1 MIACPA
7 WAVLVDL
14 VGVPRLPV
22 ASLRRVRPLRR
33 PPIMRIDV
41 DGITVYFP
49 YEFVYPEQY
58 AYMVDLKR
66 TLDARGHSI
75 LEMPT
80 GTGKTVTLLS
90 LILSYQLYRPELA
103 KLVYCTRTVG
113 EMDKV
118 LHELRRVLAHR
129 DKCYAED
136 APARAA
142 ASRKALA
149 VGLTTRRNL
158 CLHPAVSSA
167 SSREEAD
174 ALCRSMTASWA
185 RGDPEDI
192 EDVGGRAPR
201 RGAATN
207 GSVVRMADADEEE
220 EGGAPRAL
228 TAAAAAE
235 KGLCEYFEGYDKE
248 GTDAILPAGVYGID
262 ELIAV
267 GKERGWCPYYTARHA
282 LSFANVIVYNYQYLI
297 DPKVAGLI
305 SRDLA
310 RECVVVF
317 DEAHNIDNVCI
328 DALSVAIR
336 GDTLTRSLRNLA
348 TLNARVGSIKTTN
361 ADRLADEYARLVQ
374 GMSIQGI
381 LPAHQDDAGRR
392 RTAADVIQA
401 SPVIPADAIEE
412 TVPGNIRKAE
422 HFLRFLRRVI
432 DFLSKRMK
440 LPHVQQESAPK
451 FVHALLVD
459 VQSDAKPLRFCSERL
474 KSLLTTLEV
483 ADAAAF
489 APVQLVADMATLL
502 GTYGKGQ
509 SFALIFEPFDER
521 LPSIP
526 DPVLQLCCL
535 DASLAMKPIFDR
547 FQSVVLTSGTISPRD
562 MYAKVLSF
570 TPVVSRSYSMSLQRN
585 CICPLIVS
593 RGPDQVAISSKF
605 DCRGDKAVVR
615 NYGMLLVQLAEAV
628 PDGIVAFFT
637 SYTYME
643 SILAMWD
650 DMAIIKLLLERKLV
664 FIETPD
670 TIESSLALDNYR
682 RSCDA
687 GRGAIFLCVARGKV
701 AEGIDFD
708 RHYGRAVVML
718 GVPFQYTESRVLRAR
733 LEYMRDNCGIREGD
747 FLSFDALRQASQC
760 LGRVVRSKADYG
772 IMVLA
777 DKRYVRADKRN
788 KLPQWILE
796 LMPEANVDLDTDAA
810 VSVSKA
816 FLRAMAQPLDQS
828 AQMGT
833 ALLSE
838 ADVRRLAEKDKVRT
852 AALAEQRQNAKP
864 VADAAP
870 EPVQMQMDDD
880 DDLADYLGTVAPDY
894 DDDEEMQVLEETE
907 AQLRV
912 S

>member
-1 MIACPA
+1 VCLLRS
-7 WAVLVDL
+7 LVFL
-14 VGVPRLPV
+14 LPYR
-22 ASLRRVRPLRR
+22 S
-33 PPIMRIDV
+33 PPG
-41 DGITVYFP
+41 GI
-49 YEFVYPEQY
+49 
-58 AYMVDLKR
+58 L
-66 TLDARGHSI
+66 
-75 LEMPT
+75 
-80 GTGKTVTLLS
+80 
-90 LILSYQLYRPELA
+90 
-103 KLVYCTRTVG
+103 
-113 EMDKV
+113 
-118 LHELRRVLAHR
+118 
-129 DKCYAED
+129 
-136 APARAA
+136 
-142 ASRKALA
+142 
-149 VGLTTRRNL
+149 
-158 CLHPAVSSA
+158 
-167 SSREEAD
+167 
-174 ALCRSMTASWA
+174 
-185 RGDPEDI
+185 
-192 EDVGGRAPR
+192 
-201 RGAATN
+201 
-207 GSVVRMADADEEE
+207 
-220 EGGAPRAL
+220 
-228 TAAAAAE
+228 
-235 KGLCEYFEGYDKE
+235 
-248 GTDAILPAGVYGID
+248 
-262 ELIAV
+262 
-267 GKERGWCPYYTARHA
+267 
-282 LSFANVIVYNYQYLI
+282 
-297 DPKVAGLI
+297 
-305 SRDLA
+305 
-310 RECVVVF
+310 VVF
-317 DEAHNIDNVCI
+317 RHVQAHNIDNVCI

-374 GMSIQGI
+374 GISIQGI
-381 LPAHQDDAGRR
+381 LPAAQDDAGRR
-392 RTAADVIQA
+392 RATADIIQA

-432 DFLSKRMK
+432 DHLAKRMK
-440 LPHVQQESAPK
+440 RPDVLQESAPK

-489 APVQLVADMATLL
+489 APLQLVADMATLL

-535 DASLAMKPIFDR
+535 DASLAMKPVFDR

-650 DMAIIKLLLERKLV
+650 DMAIISLLLERKLV

-816 FLRAMAQPLDQS
+816 FLRAMAQPLDES
-828 AQMGT
+828 AQLGT

-852 AALAEQRQNAKP
+852 TELAAQKEHAK
-864 VADAAP
+864 AAAATAP
-870 EPVQMQMDDD
+870 EPVAMQMDED
-880 DDLADYLGTVAPDY
+880 DDLVDYLGAVGATDFE
-894 DDDEEMQVLEETE
+894 DEAMQVLEETE
-907 AQLRV
+907 AQLRAP
-912 S
+912 

>member
-1 MIACPA
+1 
-7 WAVLVDL
+7 
-14 VGVPRLPV
+14 
-22 ASLRRVRPLRR
+22 
-33 PPIMRIDV
+33 MRINV

-58 AYMVDLKR
+58 AYM
-66 TLDARGHSI
+66 
-75 LEMPT
+75 
-80 GTGKTVTLLS
+80 
-90 LILSYQLYRPELA
+90 LYRPELA

-118 LHELRRVLAHR
+118 LYELRRVLAHR
-129 DKCYAED
+129 DKCFAED

-142 ASRKALA
+142 ASRKTLA

-174 ALCRSMTASWA
+174 ALCRSMTAPWA

-201 RGAATN
+201 RGTATN
-207 GSVVRMADADEEE
+207 GSVVRMTGADEEE

-235 KGLCEYFEGYDKE
+235 KGLCEYFEGYDSE
-248 GTDAILPAGVYGID
+248 GSDAISPLV
-262 ELIAV
+262 
-267 GKERGWCPYYTARHA
+267 W
-282 LSFANVIVYNYQYLI
+282 
-297 DPKVAGLI
+297 
-305 SRDLA
+305 
-310 RECVVVF
+310 
-317 DEAHNIDNVCI
+317 
-328 DALSVAIR
+328 
-336 GDTLTRSLRNLA
+336 
-348 TLNARVGSIKTTN
+348 SIKTTN

-381 LPAHQDDAGRR
+381 LPANQDDVGRR
-392 RTAADVIQA
+392 RNAADV
-401 SPVIPADAIEE
+401 
-412 TVPGNIRKAE
+412 
-422 HFLRFLRRVI
+422 
-432 DFLSKRMK
+432 
-440 LPHVQQESAPK
+440 
-451 FVHALLVD
+451 
-459 VQSDAKPLRFCSERL
+459 SDAKPPAV
-474 KSLLTTLEV
+474 LLGAAEEP
-483 ADAAAF
+483 ADHTGSSRRGCF
-489 APVQLVADMATLL
+489 APLQLVADMATLL

-733 LEYMRDNCGIREGD
+733 LEYMRDNWWHPGG
-747 FLSFDALRQASQC
+747 
-760 LGRVVRSKADYG
+760 
-772 IMVLA
+772 
-777 DKRYVRADKRN
+777 
-788 KLPQWILE
+788 
-796 LMPEANVDLDTDAA
+796 
-810 VSVSKA
+810 
-816 FLRAMAQPLDQS
+816 
-828 AQMGT
+828 
-833 ALLSE
+833 
-838 ADVRRLAEKDKVRT
+838 
-852 AALAEQRQNAKP
+852 
-864 VADAAP
+864 
-870 EPVQMQMDDD
+870 
-880 DDLADYLGTVAPDY
+880 
-894 DDDEEMQVLEETE
+894 
-907 AQLRV
+907 
-912 S
+912 